1 MDSNQIRVRRIGT
14 LAIWAALLVVVCVGV
29 SYFVTGLMVKSE
41 QSWEHDEE
49 HGHHWLHGELN
60 LTEEEIVAVDAF
72 EPDYRRDRAKLL
84 EDFNARIAELRTL
97 LVEKEEF
104 SPEVNEAIHKL
115 HIVHGSLQELSIR
128 HYYDM
133 MSVLPPEKKDKLR
146 KLAVEA
152 LSEPE

>member
-1 MDSNQIRVRRIGT
+1 MKENKVRAKRIGT

-29 SYFVTGLMVKSE
+29 SYFVTGLMMRNE

-49 HGHHWLHGELN
+49 HGHHWLHQELA
-60 LTEEEIVAVDAF
+60 LTPSEVAAVDAF

-84 EDFNARIAELRTL
+84 EDFNTQIAKLRGF
-97 LVEKEEF
+97 LVEKDDF
-104 SPEVNEAIHKL
+104 SPEVNAAIHEL
-115 HIVHGSLQELSIR
+115 HVVHGSLQELSIR

-133 MSVLPPEKKDKLR
+133 MSVLPPEKKEKLR